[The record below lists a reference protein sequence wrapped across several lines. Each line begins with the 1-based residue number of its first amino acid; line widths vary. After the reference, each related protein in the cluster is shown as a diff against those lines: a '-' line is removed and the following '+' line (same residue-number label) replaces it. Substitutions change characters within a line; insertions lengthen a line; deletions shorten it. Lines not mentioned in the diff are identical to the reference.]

1 MLILLEGIALCFIL
15 LMICVVGI
23 ADGPVG
29 CVYFY
34 EPDVQEKV
42 VKLGLTTKEKIE
54 RSRKAVR
61 IAIFAPVL
69 ILVPGMVYFVNGARG
84 FWDLFLQITAI
95 LWIEGLFDRL
105 FIDWYWV
112 GKTKAWIIP
121 GTEDLLPYI
130 PKKAFA
136 KKWVATIIGYPML
149 AAVLSGIC
157 LLF

>member
-15 LMICVVGI
+15 LVICVVGI

-34 EPDVQEKV
+34 EPAVQEKV
-42 VKLGLTTKEKIE
+42 VKLGLTTKVKIE

-84 FWDLFLQITAI
+84 VLGSFYTD
-95 LWIEGLFDRL
+95 DSN
-105 FIDWYWV
+105 
-112 GKTKAWIIP
+112 
-121 GTEDLLPYI
+121 
-130 PKKAFA
+130 
-136 KKWVATIIGYPML
+136 PMD
-149 AAVLSGIC
+149 
-157 LLF
+157 

>member
-23 ADGPVG
+23 ANGPVG

-34 EPDVQEKV
+34 EPDVQERV
-42 VKLGLTTKEKIE
+42 VKLGLTTKEKIKS
-54 RSRKAVR
+54 SRKAAW
-61 IAIFAPVL
+61 IALFVPLL
-69 ILVPGMVYFVNGARG
+69 ILVPGMVYFVNGARE

-95 LWIEGLFDRL
+95 LGIEGLFDQL

-112 GKTKAWIIP
+112 CKTKAWIIP

-130 PKKAFA
+130 PKKAWI
-136 KKWVATIIGYPML
+136 KKWVATIIGYPLL
-149 AAVLSGIC
+149 AAILSGIC